1 MPEHVLFIT
10 CSSGHGHMV
19 ATNNIQSEIIANTP
33 DAVFHMLDIVDY
45 LRPFEPIVVDLW
57 NTGIRQDSLVAHF
70 LPRMIGFYEF
80 FYERFMEAK
89 LSNDLQALFDGHP
102 ITRIIDT
109 QPMFTPL
116 LVKQASKVTR
126 KPVAYHKV
134 LTDLPVNANHP
145 FFSGIKKRKNF
156 ENVDFFMHGAPPL
169 TQAPHTPEEF
179 WKTHCNVGPE
189 HYSSAWGAPVH
200 ASFKTVPNDR
210 NTINIHI
217 NPELAAHVGL
227 PASGPITLPPEAHV
241 TTLMMGSQ
249 GLEVIYDYFKKIQ
262 QGLAGKVLPVPHY
275 FFIACSR
282 NKALFNSLLK
292 ECLKGVKNNPYLKII
307 PLEMQPPESVAQ
319 LMWRSQMIILRAS
332 GLSCIEQIAM
342 DTAAKK
348 AGVPFNPIRLIHSH
362 CKKSVPPHLTP
373 AQKSAYLLEYS
384 VGHEKANSIYLQEKL
399 GAILTR
405 VDLIDF

>member
-19 ATNNIQSEIIANTP
+19 ATNNIQSEIISKTP
-33 DAVFHMLDIVDY
+33 DAVFHTLDIVDY

-57 NTGIRQDSLVAHF
+57 NTGIRQDSLIAHL

-80 FYERFMEAK
+80 FYERFMGMK

-102 ITRIIDT
+102 IARIIDT

-116 LVKQASKVTR
+116 LIKQSAKGSKM
-126 KPVAYHKV
+126 PVAYHKV
-134 LTDLPVNANHP
+134 LTDLPVNAHHP
-145 FFSGIKKRKNF
+145 FFSGIRKRKDFDNL
-156 ENVDFFMHGAPPL
+156 DFFMHGAPPL
-169 TQAPHTPEEF
+169 TLPHDTPEEF
-179 WKTHCNVGPE
+179 WRNHCNVGPE
-189 HYSSAWGAPVH
+189 HCSSAWGTPVH
-200 ASFKTVPNDR
+200 AAFKTIPNDR
-210 NTINIHI
+210 HTVNVRL

-227 PASGPITLPPEAHV
+227 PATGTITLPADAHV

-249 GLEVIYDYFKKIQ
+249 GLEVINDYYKKIQ
-262 QGLAGKVLPVPHY
+262 QSLAGKILVEPHY

-282 NKALFNSLLK
+282 NSELFNNLLK
-292 ECLKGVKNNPYLKII
+292 ESLKDAKNNPYLKII

-342 DTAAKK
+342 DETARR
-348 AGVPFNPIRLIHSH
+348 AGMDFNPVRLIHSH
-362 CKKSVPPHLTP
+362 CKKTVSAQLTP
-373 AQKSAYLLEYS
+373 EQKSAFLLNYS
-384 VGHEKANSIYLQEKL
+384 YGHEKANSIYLQQKL
-399 GAILTR
+399 GAVLTR
-405 VDLIDF
+405 VDILDF